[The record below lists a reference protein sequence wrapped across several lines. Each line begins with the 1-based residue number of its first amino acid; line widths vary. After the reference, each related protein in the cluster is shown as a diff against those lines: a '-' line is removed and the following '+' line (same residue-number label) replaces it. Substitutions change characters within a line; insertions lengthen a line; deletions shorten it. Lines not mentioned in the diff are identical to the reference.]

1 MKFKVG
7 DRVRFLSS
15 TGGGV
20 VTKIVSPS
28 IVNVAIDDGF
38 DIPTAVSDLVKIE
51 PDGKAASRFFDQG
64 PENTDNSKNK
74 RINSVATTI
83 EEEPEMEAFEDDRI
97 IPLPSS
103 ARRAAN
109 PAGVYLAF
117 IPSDQK
123 WLITGDIDVMIVNFS
138 DHDFLYNWF
147 IRGKKGGWRGV
158 DYGVIPPLAA
168 IHVDRI
174 SRDKLS
180 QWCDGVIQL
189 MQHIDKPIDIL
200 APASVEYT
208 IKTTKLMRDESYK
221 EYLFVEGKAFVYEL
235 LPISS
240 MKSIFSLGE
249 FAGKAGLETNIK
261 VEAKQA
267 EPESFISRH
276 KSAHREAEVD
286 LHIEKMVS
294 DYKEL
299 EPASMLS
306 LQVSYFVKCLESA
319 IAENYYKV
327 TFIHGIGN
335 GVLKSAIIQKLKEY
349 KQVWHQQASAGRY
362 GLGAIDVMITHE
374 K

>member
-74 RINSVATTI
+74 RINSVASTI
-83 EEEPEMEAFEDDRI
+83 EEEPETEAFEDDRI
-97 IPLPSS
+97 IPLPST

-109 PAGVYLAF
+109 PSGIYLAF

-235 LPISS
+235 LPIST
-240 MKSIFSLGE
+240 MKSIFSVGE
-249 FAGKAGLETNIK
+249 FLGKAGLETNIK

-276 KSAHREAEVD
+276 KTTHREAEVD

-294 DYKEL
+294 DYKAL

-349 KQVWHQQASAGRY
+349 KQVWHQQASSGRY

>member
-64 PENTDNSKNK
+64 PENSDSSKSR

-83 EEEPEMEAFEDDRI
+83 EEEPELETFEDDRI
-97 IPLPSS
+97 VPLPST

-109 PAGVYLAF
+109 PAGLYLAF

-208 IKTTKLMRDESYK
+208 IKTTKLMREESFK
-221 EYLFVEGKAFVYEL
+221 DYLFVEGKAFVYEL
-235 LPISS
+235 LPLSS
-240 MKSIFSLGE
+240 I
-249 FAGKAGLETNIK
+249 N
-261 VEAKQA
+261 
-267 EPESFISRH
+267 
-276 KSAHREAEVD
+276 
-286 LHIEKMVS
+286 
-294 DYKEL
+294 
-299 EPASMLS
+299 
-306 LQVSYFVKCLESA
+306 
-319 IAENYYKV
+319 N
-327 TFIHGIGN
+327 
-335 GVLKSAIIQKLKEY
+335 
-349 KQVWHQQASAGRY
+349 
-362 GLGAIDVMITHE
+362 GLGLISDILKRCALL
-374 K
+374 